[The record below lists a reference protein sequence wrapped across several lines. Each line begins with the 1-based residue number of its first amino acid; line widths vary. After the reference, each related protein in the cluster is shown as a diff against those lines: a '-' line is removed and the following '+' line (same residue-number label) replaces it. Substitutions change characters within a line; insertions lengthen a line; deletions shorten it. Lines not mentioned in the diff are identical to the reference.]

1 MGRTR
6 GPQSIPSRLQPEGFL
21 DGTTLVR
28 VSDGVAHMDTE
39 HYKRRLLE
47 LEQELVERLG
57 REVESARETRED
69 QADVGDLAH
78 ADELKGQ
85 YFTIAQ
91 TDSTTL
97 AQVRAALA
105 RIDDGT
111 FGRCV
116 VDGEPIEEKRLEAVP
131 WTPNCI
137 KHQEEREQVDQLR
150 TPSL

>member
-1 MGRTR
+1 M
-6 GPQSIPSRLQPEGFL
+6 E
-21 DGTTLVR
+21 
-28 VSDGVAHMDTE
+28 TE
-39 HYKRRLLE
+39 HYKRRLVQ

-78 ADELKGQ
+78 VDELKGQ

-97 AQVRAALA
+97 AQVRDALA
-105 RIDDGT
+105 RIEDGT
-111 FGRCV
+111 FGRCT
-116 VDGEPIEEKRLEAVP
+116 VDGGPIEEKRLEAVP
-131 WTPNCI
+131 WTPYCI
-137 KHQEEREQVDQLR
+137 KHQEEREQAEYLR